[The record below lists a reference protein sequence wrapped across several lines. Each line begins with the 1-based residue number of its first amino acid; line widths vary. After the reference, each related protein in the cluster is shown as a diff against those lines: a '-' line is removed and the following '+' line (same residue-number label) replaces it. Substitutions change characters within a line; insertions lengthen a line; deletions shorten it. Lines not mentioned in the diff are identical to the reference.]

1 MLNQLQIIGNV
12 GKDPEIRTTQS
23 GSKVASFSVAV
34 TEKWKDKAGAQK
46 EKTQWIPIVIWN
58 EWLVRV
64 VESYVTKGMKV
75 FIQGKW
81 ETRKWTDQSGSDR
94 YSTECVLQGF
104 DAKLIMLSSSGEKT
118 TKHTTSPMAEA
129 VDLDD
134 DIPF

>member
-34 TEKWKDKAGAQK
+34 TEKWKDKTGAQK
-46 EKTQWIPIVIWN
+46 EKTQWIPVVIWN
-58 EWLVRV
+58 EGLVRV
-64 VESYVTKGMKV
+64 VESYVTKGMRL

-81 ETRKWTDQSGSDR
+81 ETRKWVDQSGSDR

-118 TKHTTSPMAEA
+118 TKHHVPA
-129 VDLDD
+129 DDFDD
-134 DIPF
+134 DVPF